1 MEKKS
6 LEQIA
11 RVRINEIVCEPKVAP
26 IMYRMRNYES
36 TLFIHS
42 INVAFISTQIGMQRG
57 FLTERLKDLIRGA
70 LLHDCGKTF
79 ISVDLLTKPNYLSER
94 EYDLLK
100 EHPQMGHDFLK
111 DKGFGD
117 SVLDIVKHHHERMDG
132 SGYPDGLV
140 GNQIAEE
147 TAIVMAVDAWDAMT
161 SERPYKK
168 AMEGEYVY
176 DFLQNSELYS
186 QNVLRLLRMCTDI

>member
-11 RVRINEIVCEPKVAP
+11 RVKINDVACEPKISP
-26 IMYRMRNYES
+26 ILHKIKTYEP

-42 INVAFISTQIGMQRG
+42 TNVAFIATQVGMQRG
-57 FLTERLKDLIRGA
+57 FFGERLKDLTRGA

-79 ISVDLLTKPNYLSER
+79 ISVDLLTKPNYLTER

-100 EHPQMGHDFLK
+100 EHPKMGYEFLL
-111 DKGFGD
+111 DKGF
-117 SVLDIVKHHHERMDG
+117 SETVLDIVKHHHERMDG
-132 SGYPDGLV
+132 SGYPDGLM
-140 GNQIAEE
+140 GNQIIEE
-147 TAIVMAVDAWDAMT
+147 TQIVMAIDAWDAMT

-168 AMEGEYVY
+168 PMEGEYVY
-176 DFLQNSELYS
+176 DFLINSEIYS
-186 QNVLRLLRMCTDI
+186 RNVLRLLRMCTDA